1 MANPVLVEALRGE
14 RVESLHRGSIAV
26 AGPDGRLAFAVGE
39 VHRLVF
45 PRSAIKAIQ
54 CLPLIETGAADRF
67 GFGAT
72 EIALACASHSG
83 TDRHVA
89 VAAGMLAK
97 AGLDATA
104 LACGVHEPLSAAAAR
119 SLIRDRQSPTPLHN
133 NCSGKHAGMLAT
145 AVHMGE
151 STADYWRPEH
161 PVQER
166 IANALADLTGAVI
179 TADRL
184 GIDGCSAPNWAIPLA
199 NLARA
204 FACLA
209 TGERLPNERREA
221 TRRVLQ
227 SCWSEPEL
235 VAGRERLDT
244 VIMTRFPGLVFL
256 KTGAEGVY
264 CGAVPARALGFAL
277 KIDDGAKRASELVVK
292 ALLAHLVPEATDLA
306 AEEPLPNWRGLPA
319 ARMRCAA
326 PWLEALGN
334 AGF

>member
-1 MANPVLVEALRGE
+1 MANPVLVEMLRGE
-14 RVESLHRGSIAV
+14 RVESRHRGSVAV

-39 VHRLVF
+39 VHRPVF

-54 CLPLIETGAADRF
+54 CLPLIETGAADRL
-67 GFGAT
+67 GFGAA

-97 AGLDATA
+97 AGLDAAA
-104 LACGVHEPLSAAAAR
+104 LACGAHEPLSASAAR

-151 STADYWRPEH
+151 PLEDYWRPEH
-161 PVQER
+161 PVQGR
-166 IANALADLTGAVI
+166 IASALADLTGAAI

-184 GIDGCSAPNWAIPLA
+184 GIDGCSAPNWAIPLV

-204 FACLA
+204 FARLA
-209 TGERLPNERREA
+209 TGKHLMDDHRDA
-221 TRRVLQ
+221 ARRVLE
-227 SCWSEPEL
+227 SCWSEPGL
-235 VAGRERLDT
+235 VAGPDRLDT
-244 VIMTRFPGLVFL
+244 VLIGRFPGRVFL

-264 CGAVPARALGFAL
+264 CGAVPAQGLGFAL
-277 KIDDGAKRASELVVK
+277 KIDDGAKRASELAVK
-292 ALLAHLVPEATDLA
+292 ALIAPLLPEAADLA

-326 PWLEALGN
+326 SWLEALGN
-334 AGF
+334 ADF